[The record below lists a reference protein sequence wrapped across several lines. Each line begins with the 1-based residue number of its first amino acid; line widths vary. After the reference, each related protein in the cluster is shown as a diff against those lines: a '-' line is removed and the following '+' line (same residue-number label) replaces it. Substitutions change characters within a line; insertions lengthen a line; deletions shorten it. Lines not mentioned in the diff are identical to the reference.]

1 MKDHNFFKWMHGNPQ
16 SITLMANLRLNPIQT
31 NEKVYRTLYD
41 LNMIK
46 SEEIKK
52 LLEDENVD
60 TDIFSN
66 ENSLRISHEFTLL
79 QLQLNDKDAYTF
91 YFFMGLLPGGL
102 TKEQCQIMWGDS
114 WQKCLETLDKI
125 GFIE

>member
-31 NEKVYRTLYD
+31 NEKVYRTLSD

-79 QLQLNDKDAYTF
+79 QL
-91 YFFMGLLPGGL
+91 
-102 TKEQCQIMWGDS
+102 
-114 WQKCLETLDKI
+114 
-125 GFIE
+125 